1 MATFLYRLGRFCAR
15 RARLVVVIW
24 VALLAVAGGA
34 YALGHGTLS
43 SAVSI
48 PGTATAQVTD
58 QLRAALP
65 AASGGSGTVVF
76 HTADGSAFTGRVKES
91 DEERASLEVSGK
103 RRDVAYADV
112 KKALVQIEFK
122 RIDEGE

>member
-76 HTADGSAFTGRVKES
+76 HTADGSPFTEAQRRRRS
-91 DEERASLEVSGK
+91 APRSTAPARSTAS
-103 RRDVAYADV
+103 AP
-112 KKALVQIEFK
+112 
-122 RIDEGE
+122 